1 MMKMRSV
8 RRGFTLIELLIVV
21 AIIGILAAIAV
32 PNFMNAR
39 LRAKIARVHSDQKSF
54 ADSLE
59 MYYLD
64 NAAYPWTDANPW
76 GSTPIDNRWIALTTP
91 MAYMNGLP
99 YDPFG
104 DLDRTSISKD
114 CPVYVTYD
122 SWIARPTDPHFGF
135 LQTVAGYLGSNPL
148 QLRYAFVSQGPDLK
162 VWACGSSQG
171 IPDGHMFYDSSNG
184 LVSVG
189 DILRAGPGGIKR
201 GGD

>member
-1 MMKMRSV
+1 M
-8 RRGFTLIELLIVV
+8 IELLIVV

-39 LRAKIARVHSDQKSF
+39 LRARIARVHADQKSF
-54 ADSLE
+54 ADALE
-59 MYYLD
+59 MYNID
-64 NAAYPWTDANPW
+64 NAAYPWTDANPH
-76 GSTPIDNRWIALTTP
+76 GDGIDQRWIALTTP
-91 MAYMNGLP
+91 VAYINGLP

-104 DLDRTSISKD
+104 DLDITSSSKS

-135 LQTVAGYLGSNPL
+135 LQSVAQYLGSNPM
-148 QLRYAFVSQGPDLK
+148 QLRYAFVSQGPDK
-162 VWACGSSQG
+162 RVWACEG
-171 IPDGHMFYDSSNG
+171 GHMFYDSSNG
-184 LVSVG
+184 LVSIG